1 MKVKEV
7 FLLLSMAVCSA
18 CQLPVQA
25 QSELKV
31 LKRSSHCSVA
41 EPTLRQLHTAEEIE
55 QVFAPAAV
63 LQAGESVPMVDFSSQ
78 AVMLLAM
85 GQKPSAGYRID
96 IDPSRFSWSAQT
108 IRLSVSFS
116 SPENEMAATVM
127 TSPCLVFVVRRDGWQ
142 EIIAGDTGLVY
153 RR

>member
-1 MKVKEV
+1 MKVKEY
-7 FLLLSMAVCSA
+7 FLFLSMAVCSA
-18 CQLPVQA
+18 CQLPVQVE
-25 QSELKV
+25 SELKI
-31 LKRSSHCSVA
+31 LKRSSHCRVA

-96 IDPSRFSWSAQT
+96 LDPSRLSWGAQT
-108 IRLSVSFS
+108 IRLSVNFS